1 MKYLAILAK
10 KMFLVLLTSVVLVA
24 PVSMVSAQDVLESAC
39 QVPGSTLCEES
50 KASQS
55 ATDNKIYGPNG
66 IITKAVELLSFVI
79 GFAAVVMII
88 IGGFKY
94 VLSAGDPNSV
104 NSAKNT
110 ILYAVIGL
118 VIAAL
123 AQAIIIF
130 VVNKL

>member
-1 MKYLAILAK
+1 MRLNHMFK
-10 KMFLVLLTSVVLVA
+10 KSLLVLGMFATLAMPVA
-24 PVSMVSAQDVLESAC
+24 PVAAQDVLDKAC
-39 QVPGSTLCEES
+39 QVPDSTLCKES
-50 KASQS
+50 KAS
-55 ATDNKIYGPNG
+55 ANTNTIYGPDG
-66 IITKAVELLSFVI
+66 IVTKAVRLFSFVI

-130 VVNKL
+130 VVNRL

>member
-1 MKYLAILAK
+1 MKQLAILAK
-10 KMFLVLLTSVVLVA
+10 KMFLVLFTSVVLVA

-39 QVPGSTLCEES
+39 QVPDSTLCKES
-50 KASQS
+50 QANQS
-55 ATDNKIYGPNG
+55 TTDNKIYGPNG

-79 GFAAVVMII
+79 GFAAVVMIV

>member
-1 MKYLAILAK
+1 MSLKHLIK
-10 KMFLVLLTSVVLVA
+10 KSLLLVA
-24 PVSMVSAQDVLESAC
+24 AFSALLFPAAPVVAQGVLDNAC
-39 QVPGSTLCEES
+39 QVPESTLCKES
-50 KASQS
+50 QAS
-55 ATDNKIYGPNG
+55 ANKNTIYGPDG
-66 IITKAVELLSFVI
+66 IVTKAVNLFSFII

-94 VLSAGDPNSV
+94 VLSAGDSSSV